1 MKKFCLICVVFSLF
15 CFVACGGSKSNGESE
30 KSDSGE
36 AAVTDDDSK
45 DATPSDAEHAAS
57 PDGSAATDDDGFD
70 PGEFNNDNEEPV
82 IFAFCTEGEAGGE
95 LTTCVDDAVCET
107 EACPD
112 GNSCKDETECGECLN
127 YEEKCRE
134 SDSEWGVYQCRS
146 GQWTYLK
153 ACDHTITCE
162 NGDDGKGL
170 ITECRG
176 KECEIVEECSGSCN
190 RNGTACGESGCLNY
204 TKECRDDMLTD
215 SNGGGAIAECQF
227 GKWEIL
233 STCTDAASCKDAN
246 NCGECKNG
254 NTKCVDVEV
263 SNIMNKNCDY
273 KGNCERDSNG
283 NLKYY
288 SATVGVKL
296 LCYDGRWS
304 DPNDLTR
311 SSYCPPVEH
320 TFKDYDYDRYRSWST
335 EMTHVF
341 TGESTYNDFHY
352 SSCHNDECGECHNSF
367 KVCSDENTGGK
378 PIGYVYLCQ
387 SGVMTH
393 YSTCTNNICKN
404 WYQCP

>member
-1 MKKFCLICVVFSLF
+1 
-15 CFVACGGSKSNGESE
+15 
-30 KSDSGE
+30 
-36 AAVTDDDSK
+36 
-45 DATPSDAEHAAS
+45 
-57 PDGSAATDDDGFD
+57 
-70 PGEFNNDNEEPV
+70 V

-170 ITECRG
+170 ITECLG

-190 RNGTACGESGCLNY
+190 RNGTA
-204 TKECRDDMLTD
+204 
-215 SNGGGAIAECQF
+215 
-227 GKWEIL
+227 
-233 STCTDAASCKDAN
+233 
-246 NCGECKNG
+246 
-254 NTKCVDVEV
+254 
-263 SNIMNKNCDY
+263 
-273 KGNCERDSNG
+273 
-283 NLKYY
+283 
-288 SATVGVKL
+288 
-296 LCYDGRWS
+296 
-304 DPNDLTR
+304 
-311 SSYCPPVEH
+311 
-320 TFKDYDYDRYRSWST
+320 
-335 EMTHVF
+335 
-341 TGESTYNDFHY
+341 
-352 SSCHNDECGECHNSF
+352 CGECHNSF